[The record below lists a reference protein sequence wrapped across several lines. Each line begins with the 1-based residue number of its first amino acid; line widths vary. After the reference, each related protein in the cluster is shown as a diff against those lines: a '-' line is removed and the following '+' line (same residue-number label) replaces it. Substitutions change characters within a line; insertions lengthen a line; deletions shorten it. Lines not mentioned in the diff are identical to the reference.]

1 MRRGHFAADS
11 LDNRDRFKGRAE
23 GARRG
28 VGRVA
33 FVCPQVGAEPVLAGR
48 EEIPELRSVTS
59 CADEHFDL
67 QLAAGIEIDAATG
80 AYDGRRSGP
89 AHDLTGFVDQDR
101 QERLAAMKPADVVR
115 AHVAHNEIGL
125 AAIPDLKVATLR
137 MQAKLKPLN
146 FHNLR
151 IRPSR

>member
-1 MRRGHFAADS
+1 MSTLIFNSPR
-11 LDNRDRFKGRAE
+11 
-23 GARRG
+23 
-28 VGRVA
+28 
-33 FVCPQVGAEPVLAGR
+33 
-48 EEIPELRSVTS
+48 
-59 CADEHFDL
+59 
-67 QLAAGIEIDAATG
+67 IEIDAATG

-89 AHDLTGFVDQDR
+89 AHDLTGICRPGPTGAVGR
-101 QERLAAMKPADVVR
+101 NETADVVR

-151 IRPSR
+151 IRPSRERGQDRSRPIG